1 MKHWIIFFK
10 ENKQG
15 EWDVSKGENMHR
27 NLGHQKGSGL
37 SNLQIRSKSM
47 WDSLCP
53 SVCPFCSVLP
63 SSQAYL
69 CLSQGFW
76 SYLSLSLSSEPRAC
90 IWATQC
96 PRFGVWLW
104 TSEHLTFS
112 TYHLPY
118 LENQSNC
125 CSHEHFSSFLLLTF
139 ISEQTLW
146 FYYMCS
152 QLFCLLLAPMSYIY
166 LIRLKSSVIVILLP
180 LCCCVGLGNNYLWF
194 EWKLF
199 HTCSCVWTLGL
210 LLVLLFE
217 REKKVAQIRLWEFI
231 ALSWFQFTTP
241 SQLLS
246 IKVKMWSC
254 SFLLLPPSAM
264 PPPP

>member
-1 MKHWIIFFK
+1 MWVK
-10 ENKQG
+10 EKICTG
-15 EWDVSKGENMHR
+15 IWDIRRDPVWVTYRYVRNQCETVSVP
-27 NLGHQKGSGL
+27 L
-37 SNLQIRSKSM
+37 
-47 WDSLCP
+47 
-53 SVCPFCSVLP
+53 SVL
-63 SSQAYL
+63 SV
-69 CLSQGFW
+69 LSFHLPKPIYV
-76 SYLSLSLSSEPRAC
+76 SLKASDPISLSLSSEPRAC

-139 ISEQTLW
+139 ISEQASW

-166 LIRLKSSVIVILLP
+166 LIRLKSSVLLILLP

-210 LLVLLFE
+210 LVLLFE
-217 REKKVAQIRLWEFI
+217 REKVVARIRLWEFI

-246 IKVKMWSC
+246 NKVKMWSC
-254 SFLLLPPSAM
+254 SFLLLPPSTM